1 MMSENW
7 VARLQAEYLDV
18 LQRMS
23 GLQAFIL
30 TDKFETLPEADRKD
44 LREQRKHMNAY
55 WHVLARRAVRH
66 VPGYQDDT

>member
-23 GLQAFIL
+23 GLQASIL
-30 TDKFETLPEADRKD
+30 TDKFEALPEADRKD
-44 LREQRKHMNAY
+44 LREQR
-55 WHVLARRAVRH
+55 
-66 VPGYQDDT
+66 